1 MNLRVLVVDDT
12 IVYRTILSDIL
23 SEVAGVEVVGTA
35 ANGRI
40 ALSRIKSLKPDLL
53 TLDIEMPEMNGL
65 EVLEAIGKE
74 SLDAGAIVLSSL
86 TVKGGEMTLKALE
99 VGAFDFITK
108 PDCVSAEESK
118 GTIKKSL
125 IPLLQAYARKK
136 EIQSILRGKP
146 APSGENKIRKESVT
160 AEMTSVVQRMG
171 SLSHRIKSEVV
182 AIGVSTGGP
191 NALGRMLPALPKDMN
206 VPVFIVQHMPPLFT
220 LSLAQSLDAK
230 CAIKVKEGEDGE
242 PIQSNIAYI
251 APGGRQMKVVLGGAD
266 GGRKLIRI
274 TDDPPE
280 NNCKPSVDYLFRSVS
295 HHYLGRATGVI
306 LTGMGNDGTLGLKLM
321 KRNGAISIA
330 QDEASCVVFGMPKE
344 AIEAKVVD
352 IIAPLDRIA
361 SEIIKTVK

>member
-12 IVYRTILSDIL
+12 IVYRAILSDVL

-35 ANGRI
+35 ANGKI

-65 EVLEAIGKE
+65 EVLEAIRKE
-74 SLDAGAIVLSSL
+74 SLDAGAIMLSSL
-86 TVKGGEMTLKALE
+86 TVKGGEMTLRALE
-99 VGAFDFITK
+99 LGAFDFITK
-108 PDCVSAEESK
+108 PECVSAGESMA
-118 GTIKKSL
+118 TIKKSL

-136 EIQSILRGKP
+136 EIRSILRGMP
-146 APSGENKIRKESVT
+146 APSGENKVRKESLNE
-160 AEMTSVVQRMG
+160 EMTSVVRRMG

-191 NALGRMLPALPKDMN
+191 NALGRMLPDLPRDIN
-206 VPVFIVQHMPPLFT
+206 VPVLIVQHMPPLFT
-220 LSLAQSLDAK
+220 HSLAQSLDAK
-230 CAIKVKEGEDGE
+230 CAIRVKEGEDGE
-242 PIQSNIAYI
+242 PVQSNTAYI
-251 APGGRQMKVVLGGAD
+251 APGGRQMKVVLGAD
-266 GGRKLIRI
+266 GGRKLIRV

-344 AIEAKVVD
+344 AIEANVVD
-352 IIAPLDRIA
+352 IVAPLDRIA
-361 SEIIKTVK
+361 SEVIKTVK